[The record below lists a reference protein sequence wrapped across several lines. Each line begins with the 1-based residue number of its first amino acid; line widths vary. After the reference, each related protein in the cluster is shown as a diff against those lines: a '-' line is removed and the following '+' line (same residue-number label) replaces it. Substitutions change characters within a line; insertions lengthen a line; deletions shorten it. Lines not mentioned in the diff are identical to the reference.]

1 MPGASSRELG
11 HSPRSI
17 NAVGCLSPRLLTG
30 PGLSLV
36 VLGIYVSG
44 TENEIFLRFPP
55 PSPLRIPI

>member
-44 TENEIFLRFPP
+44 TENGALP
-55 PSPLRIPI
+55 